1 MHRTRKRRP
10 PGPHS
15 HLATMISLSLALIL
29 FLSQDP
35 VHKWADLQR
44 ALLAEG
50 QSVWCCKGCI
60 GIINEDKDAT
70 YKDIRVK
77 VEAAAAA
84 RLEPLPEV
92 TGLGDSQ
99 VARATDPS
107 SIASTDAGGTDAGG
121 TDAGG
126 TSRTANDSLEA
137 RMAGAASAAGATEVS
152 AGTTMAAGAAGA
164 AAAADQE
171 QSRSHNLSVI
181 SNELRL
187 EQVETGISEIQEIQE
202 IQRRAYLSLAN
213 TQEALANTQRAAV
226 VCNCAIL

>member
-1 MHRTRKRRP
+1 M
-10 PGPHS
+10 
-15 HLATMISLSLALIL
+15 
-29 FLSQDP
+29 
-35 VHKWADLQR
+35 HKWADLQR

-70 YKDIRVK
+70 YEEIRVK

-137 RMAGAASAAGATEVS
+137 RMAGAASAAGASVS
-152 AGTTMAAGAAGA
+152 AGTTTTTSAGAAGA
-164 AAAADQE
+164 AAAADQG
-171 QSRSHNLSVI
+171 QSRSHTLPVI

-226 VCNCAIL
+226 YQACNCAIL